1 MKLAHAAA
9 LALMGWQLII
19 PTSAPQPGAANAES
33 TPVVSIWGTY
43 STEQQCVQEQ
53 ARFAD
58 DPVVGPRMKAGKCVP
73 SPKGAS
79 VPQSP
84 D

>member
-9 LALMGWQLII
+9 VALMGWQLII
-19 PTSAPQPGAANAES
+19 PTSVPQPGAANAES
-33 TPVVSIWGTY
+33 TPVIMIWGTF
-43 STEQQCVQEQ
+43 STQQLCIQEQ
-53 ARFAD
+53 ERFAD

-73 SPKGAS
+73 SPKDDS
-79 VPQSP
+79 LTQSP